1 MRLRRTCSDS
11 TLSSATARSRTTPG
25 RARSHA
31 GPTEV
36 RVALSLEPGIRVAH
50 EAGPRAAEHHLEV
63 GGLEPDVL
71 EAVDDL
77 RGRRHGLP
85 APEHGLLTAARP
97 VPAT

>member
-36 RVALSLEPGIRVAH
+36 RVALSLEPWIRVAH
-50 EAGPRAAEHHLEV
+50 EVGPRAAEHHLEV
-63 GGLEPDVL
+63 GGLGPHVL
-71 EAVDDL
+71 EAVDDVGGPL
-77 RGRRHGLP
+77 PAIPPPRHGVLS
-85 APEHGLLTAARP
+85 AAS
-97 VPAT
+97 ADLG